1 MALETLGIVAGPPGP
16 YDRTMQIAQRE
27 VRGVT
32 ILDLSGRFVLED
44 GVPAFIERMNALSH
58 VGHKWILLNF
68 DRVTYLDS
76 AGIGAIAWKYV
87 TARKRDCDVKLVN
100 LRPKSHTVLHN
111 TKLLT
116 VLESFESEDQA
127 IDSFIYRDDDEETN
141 PIFT

>member
-1 MALETLGIVAGPPGP
+1 MPGIVAGCMIRP
-16 YDRTMQIAQRE
+16 MQITQRE

-44 GVPAFIERMNALSH
+44 GVPAFNERMNALRH
-58 VGHKWILLNF
+58 VGHKRILLNF
-68 DRVTYLDS
+68 DQVTYLDS

-87 TARKRDCDVKLVN
+87 TARKRDADVKLLN
-100 LRPKSHTVLHN
+100 LRPRSHTVLNN

-127 IDSFIYRDDDEETN
+127 IDSFVDREEDDDTN